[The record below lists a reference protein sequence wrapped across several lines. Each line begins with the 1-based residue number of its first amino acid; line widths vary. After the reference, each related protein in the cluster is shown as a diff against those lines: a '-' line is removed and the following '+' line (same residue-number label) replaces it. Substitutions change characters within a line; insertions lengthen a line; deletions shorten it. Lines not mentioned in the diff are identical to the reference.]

1 MQKGNSFTLCS
12 DAGLVVDELESGG
25 TTPLENLVEVIDRK
39 ADVVDSRTPLSDKP
53 GNWRFRVVRCEQLDQ
68 GFPGTEAC
76 DARAIRIVERNLGQA
91 EDIAK
96 KRHAG
101 LEGLNGDA
109 DVRYAGPTRG

>member
-1 MQKGNSFTLCS
+1 MQKGNSFSLRPT
-12 DAGLVVDELESGG
+12 AWLVVDHLEPRGA
-25 TTPLENLVEVIDRK
+25 TTLEGCVEVVDRK

-53 GNWRFRVVRCEQLDQ
+53 GNGRLGVVRCEQLDQ

-101 LEGLNGDA
+101 GQGLNGDA